1 MTQKEL
7 LQTVLSELVHIK
19 KHMPNGELQAM
30 IEDVKDLK
38 MDISDLK
45 YTLLNPEDGV
55 IVKTNKNSE
64 FRMEMQSNERD
75 FQANMAEVED
85 LKKWKDFADRISNG
99 NETVEIAL
107 IGKYT
112 DLKDSYISHEESLR
126 YAGALLDCKVKI
138 RWIEA
143 PDLEDSGNTESLEG
157 VNGGLCVQCIEHCFN
172 QKKVNTSF

>member
-75 FQANMAEVED
+75 FQAKMAEIED
-85 LKKWKDFADRISNG
+85 LKKWKDGVTKALWILFAGLAAVVIR
-99 NETVEIAL
+99 
-107 IGKYT
+107 
-112 DLKDSYISHEESLR
+112 
-126 YAGALLDCKVKI
+126 LL
-138 RWIEA
+138 
-143 PDLEDSGNTESLEG
+143 TEVL
-157 VNGGLCVQCIEHCFN
+157 
-172 QKKVNTSF
+172 